1 MSFGDN
7 QNNSF
12 LTFQKWCYAT
22 KPNRR
27 IATSD
32 SQNSQLARNHSQ
44 QNNENREESTHLVIE
59 ESGITENMDGNEIH
73 QSNNEINQSR
83 DFESDASTIEDHN
96 QLADSSIP
104 SNMDQVENSDA
115 AVTQPPMKSN
125 QSLGFLNQSDERL
138 LEIINSPLPVTNQND
153 GESNEQSSYR

>member
-1 MSFGDN
+1 
-7 QNNSF
+7 
-12 LTFQKWCYAT
+12 
-22 KPNRR
+22 
-27 IATSD
+27 
-32 SQNSQLARNHSQ
+32 
-44 QNNENREESTHLVIE
+44 
-59 ESGITENMDGNEIH
+59 MDGNEIH
-73 QSNNEINQSR
+73 QSNNAINQSR
-83 DFESDASTIEDHN
+83 DFESDASTLEDHN

-115 AVTQPPMKSN
+115 AVTQPPMNTN